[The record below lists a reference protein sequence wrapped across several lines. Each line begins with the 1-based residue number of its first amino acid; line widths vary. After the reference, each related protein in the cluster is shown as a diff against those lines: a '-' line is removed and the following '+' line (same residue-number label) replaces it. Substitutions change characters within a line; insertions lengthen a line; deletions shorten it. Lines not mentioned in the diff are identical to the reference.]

1 MTMRPPHRAVDRI
14 SPSRDQCRV
23 RMRAPHALP
32 PTRRQSDALAIGV
45 GK

>member
-14 SPSRDQCRV
+14 SPSRDQWRV